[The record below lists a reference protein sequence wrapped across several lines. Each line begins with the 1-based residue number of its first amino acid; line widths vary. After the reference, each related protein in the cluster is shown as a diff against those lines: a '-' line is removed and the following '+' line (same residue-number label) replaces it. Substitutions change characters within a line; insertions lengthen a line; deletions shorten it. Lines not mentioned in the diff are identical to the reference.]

1 MLTRPLGRIF
11 MKGWLEGPEVR
22 RVSSS
27 GFLVTGT
34 EGAGTVDEA
43 AGIENPTTEDMGRA
57 FGLDD
62 AGPV

>member
-1 MLTRPLGRIF
+1 

-43 AGIENPTTEDMGRA
+43 AGTENPTTEDMGRA
-57 FGLDD
+57 FGFDD